1 MLRLLVL
8 CLLLVNSLY
17 FAWTERVFPAW
28 GPQQQTEPQRLQR
41 QIRPEALHL
50 LTAQELL
57 QWETAAAAAA
67 GKSSACLQAGP
78 FEEAQASSLRT
89 ALAAVL
95 PPGSWTLSNTAE
107 PARWIVYMGKYAS
120 PEALAK
126 KRAELASLNLLFE
139 PLTDPALQWG
149 VSLGGFATQAAA
161 DAALAGL
168 SQRGV
173 RTARVLQERAQ
184 PNRFMLRLPAADEA
198 LQARLSELQAALA
211 GKALMACK

>member
-8 CLLLVNSLY
+8 CLLLVNGLY

-41 QIRPEALHL
+41 QIKPEALHL

-57 QWETAAAAAA
+57 QWETAA
-67 GKSSACLQAGP
+67 GKSSACLQVGP

-95 PPGSWTLSNTAE
+95 PPGSWNLSNTAE

-120 PEALAK
+120 AEALAK

-139 PLTDPALQWG
+139 PVTDPALQWG

-184 PNRFMLRLPAADEA
+184 PNRIMLRLPAADEA

>member
-1 MLRLLVL
+1 
-8 CLLLVNSLY
+8 
-17 FAWTERVFPAW
+17 
-28 GPQQQTEPQRLQR
+28 
-41 QIRPEALHL
+41 
-50 LTAQELL
+50 LL
-57 QWETAAAAAA
+57 QWETAAAA
-67 GKSSACLQAGP
+67 GKSIACLQAGP

-95 PPGSWTLSNTAE
+95 PPGSWNLSNTAE

-139 PLTDPALQWG
+139 PVTDPALQWG
-149 VSLGGFATQAAA
+149 VSFGGFATQAAA

-184 PNRFMLRLPAADEA
+184 PNSFMLRLPAADEA
-198 LQARLSELQAALA
+198 LQARLSELQGALA

>member
-1 MLRLLVL
+1 
-8 CLLLVNSLY
+8 
-17 FAWTERVFPAW
+17 
-28 GPQQQTEPQRLQR
+28 
-41 QIRPEALHL
+41 
-50 LTAQELL
+50 
-57 QWETAAAAAA
+57 
-67 GKSSACLQAGP
+67 
-78 FEEAQASSLRT
+78 
-89 ALAAVL
+89 
-95 PPGSWTLSNTAE
+95 
-107 PARWIVYMGKYAS
+107 MGKYAS

>member
-8 CLLLVNSLY
+8 CLLLINSLY

-57 QWETAAAAAA
+57 QWETAAAA
-67 GKSSACLQAGP
+67 GKSIACLQAGP

-95 PPGSWTLSNTAE
+95 PPGSWNLSNTAE

-139 PLTDPALQWG
+139 PVTDPALQWG

-198 LQARLSELQAALA
+198 LQARLSELQGALA

>member
-8 CLLLVNSLY
+8 CLLLVNGLY
-17 FAWTERVFPAW
+17 FAWTERVFPGW

-41 QIRPEALHL
+41 QIKPEALHL

-57 QWETAAAAAA
+57 QWETAAAA
-67 GKSSACLQAGP
+67 GKSSVCLQAGP
-78 FEEAQASSLRT
+78 FEEAQASSLRA

-95 PPGSWTLSNTAE
+95 PAGSWTLSNTAE
-107 PARWIVYMGKYAS
+107 PARWIIYMGKYAS

-126 KRAELASLNLLFE
+126 KRSELASLNLRFE

-149 VSLGGFATQAAA
+149 VSLGGFATQATA

-184 PNRFMLRLPAADEA
+184 PSRLMLRLPAADEA
-198 LQARLSELQAALA
+198 LQARLGELQSALA
-211 GKALMACK
+211 GKAFMACK